1 MNLVRLIEKGLDLYK
16 KGNFSA
22 AKIIYEQVLSK
33 NARNFDALHLLGII
47 AAQEGKYSK
56 ASELLEKALTVN
68 PNHIY
73 ALNNHANAL
82 QNLNRI
88 DEAIVTYD
96 KVVKV
101 NPLFSDAY
109 LNRGNALQKLN
120 RHHEAIDSYDK
131 VIKIKPDYAEAYFG
145 RGNAFKSLN
154 HLIEAISDFE
164 KTIALNPKHP
174 QAYNNCGVVHQKENR
189 NDKAVACYEMAIA
202 IKPDYFESLNNLG
215 TTLEEQGYFDEAIT
229 CYDKAIK
236 CNQLYGDA
244 YFNRGN
250 AMQKLNR
257 FDDALDS
264 YDKLIEMNPNYYEAY
279 FSRGNVL
286 KSLNRIDEAIAN
298 YEKTIELKPDHAQAH
313 NNLGNSLREIHRL
326 VEAINCYEKVIAI
339 NPNYEFVNGI
349 KINVQMQLCDW
360 HNLYLQID
368 LLKSNLEKQREVSSP
383 FPVLSLTDN
392 LELQSLAS
400 SIYINKK
407 YPKSSVLDHFVKN
420 NPLRK
425 IRIGY
430 YSADFHNHAT
440 AYLMAELFEYHN
452 KARFEIYGFSFGP
465 NLNDE
470 MRQRLSV
477 CFDGF
482 IDVMNKSDIQV
493 AEESRCL
500 GIDLAVDLKGFTH
513 GSRTGIFANRCAP
526 IQVNYLGY
534 PGTMGASYFDYII
547 ADKTII
553 PQQAQKHYSEK
564 VIYLPHSYQV
574 NDSKRRISD
583 KTFTRQELELPDTG
597 FVFCCFNNSY
607 KILPFVFDTW
617 MRIMKAVDGSV
628 LWLLEDNG
636 VATNNLRKEAVAR
649 GVDAKR
655 IVFAKRMRLEDHL
668 ARQRNADLFIDTFP
682 CNAHTTAS
690 DALWAGLPVLTCMGE
705 SFASRVAGSLLYAIG
720 LPELVTETQSDYEAS
735 AIELGNNPDKVKA
748 IKEKLEKNRLT
759 TPLFDTRQ
767 FTKNIEEAYTKM
779 YERYHSDLP
788 LDHIYIDP

>member
-1 MNLVRLIEKGLDLYK
+1 MKLVRLIEKGLDLYK

-33 NARNFDALHLLGII
+33 NARHFDALHLLGII

-73 ALNNHANAL
+73 ALNNRANAL

-88 DEAIVTYD
+88 DEAIASYD
-96 KVVKV
+96 KAIKV
-101 NPLFSDAY
+101 NPLFIDAY
-109 LNRGNALQKLN
+109 FNRGNALLKLN
-120 RHHEAIDSYDK
+120 RFEEAIVSYDK
-131 VIKIKPDYAEAYFG
+131 VIVINPDYAEAYFG
-145 RGNAFKSLN
+145 RGNAFKTLN
-154 HLIEAISDFE
+154 RLNEAISDFE
-164 KTIALNPKHP
+164 KTIALNPNHA
-174 QAYNNCGVVHQKENR
+174 QAYNNCGVVHQKANR
-189 NDKAVACYEMAIA
+189 IDKAIACYEIAIA
-202 IKPDYFESLNNLG
+202 NKPDYFESLNNLG
-215 TTLEEQGYFDEAIT
+215 TILEEQGCFNEAIT
-229 CYDKAIK
+229 CYDKAIQS
-236 CNQLYGDA
+236 NQLYADA

-250 AMQKLNR
+250 ALQKLNR
-257 FDDALDS
+257 LDEAIES
-264 YDKLIEMNPNYYEAY
+264 YDKVIEMNPEYSEAY
-279 FSRGNVL
+279 FSRGNAM
-286 KSLNRIDEAIAN
+286 KSLMRDYEAIAD
-298 YEKTIELKPDHAQAH
+298 YEKTIHLKPGHVQAH

-326 VEAINCYEKVIAI
+326 VEAIDCYEKVIAI
-339 NPNYEFVNGI
+339 NPNYEFVYGI
-349 KINVQMQLCDW
+349 KINVQLQLCDW
-360 HNLYLQID
+360 RDLYLQID
-368 LLKSNLEKQREVSSP
+368 LLKSNLEKKREISSP

-400 SIYINKK
+400 SIYVNKK
-407 YPKSSVLDHFVKN
+407 YPKSSSLDHFVKN
-420 NPLRK
+420 DPYRK

-440 AYLMAELFEYHN
+440 AYLMAELFEYHD
-452 KARFEIYGFSFGP
+452 KAKFEIYGFSFGP

-482 IDVMNKSDIQV
+482 FDVRNKSDIQV
-493 AEESRCL
+493 AQQSRDL

-534 PGTMGASYFDYII
+534 PGTMGASYIDYII
-547 ADKTII
+547 ADKTLI
-553 PQQAQKHYSEK
+553 PQQAQQHYFEK
-564 VIYLPHSYQV
+564 VAYLPNSYQV
-574 NDSKRRISD
+574 NDSKRKISY
-583 KTFTRQELELPDTG
+583 KTSTRKELELPDSG

-617 MRIMKAVDGSV
+617 MRIMKAVEGSV
-628 LWLLEDNG
+628 LWLLEDN
-636 VATNNLRKEAVAR
+636 AAASNNLRKEAEDR
-649 GVDAKR
+649 GIDAKR
-655 IVFAKRMRLEDHL
+655 IVFAKRIRLEEHL

-720 LPELVTETQSDYEAS
+720 LPELVTETQSDYEAL

-748 IKEKLEKNRLT
+748 IKQKLEKNRLT
-759 TPLFDTRQ
+759 TPLFDTPQ
-767 FTKNIEEAYTKM
+767 FTKNIEAAYTKM

-788 LDHIYIDP
+788 PDHIYIEP